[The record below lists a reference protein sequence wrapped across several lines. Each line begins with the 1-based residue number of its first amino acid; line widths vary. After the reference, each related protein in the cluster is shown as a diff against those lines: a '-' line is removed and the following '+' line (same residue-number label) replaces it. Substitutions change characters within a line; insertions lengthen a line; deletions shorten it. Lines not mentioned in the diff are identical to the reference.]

1 MDKKIEKIFC
11 YIVSIIVLV
20 LIILTIKKIIFLPAL
35 LLMTSLLLFGLS
47 YTIRDSKKKWGWLI
61 YTLFII
67 GVILVI
73 SAISYLIWRLV

>member
-1 MDKKIEKIFC
+1 MEKKIERIFC

-47 YTIRDSKKKWGWLI
+47 YTIRDSKKNG
-61 YTLFII
+61 
-67 GVILVI
+67 
-73 SAISYLIWRLV
+73 

>member
-1 MDKKIEKIFC
+1 MEKKIEKIFC
-11 YIVSIIVLV
+11 YMVSIIVLV

-35 LLMTSLLLFGLS
+35 LLMTYLLLFGLS
-47 YTIRDSKKKWGWLI
+47 YTIRDSKKKWLI
-61 YTLFII
+61 YILFII

>member
-47 YTIRDSKKKWGWLI
+47 YTIRDSKKQWVI

-67 GVILVI
+67 GVILVT

>member
-47 YTIRDSKKKWGWLI
+47 YTIRDSKKKWLI
-61 YTLFII
+61 YILFII
-67 GVILVI
+67 GVMLVI
-73 SAISYLIWRLV
+73 SAVSYLIGRLV

>member
-47 YTIRDSKKKWGWLI
+47 YAIRDSKKKWLI

>member
-1 MDKKIEKIFC
+1 MDKKIEKMFC
-11 YIVSIIVLV
+11 YIVLVIVLV

-47 YTIRDSKKKWGWLI
+47 YTIRDSKKKWLI

-73 SAISYLIWRLV
+73 SAISYLIWRLI

>member
-1 MDKKIEKIFC
+1 MEKKIERIFC

-20 LIILTIKKIIFLPAL
+20 LIILTIKNIIFLPAL

-47 YTIRDSKKKWGWLI
+47 YTIRDSKKKWLI

>member
-11 YIVSIIVLV
+11 YIVSTIVLV

-47 YTIRDSKKKWGWLI
+47 YTIRDSKKKWLI
-61 YTLFII
+61 YILFII

>member
-1 MDKKIEKIFC
+1 MEKKIERIFC

-20 LIILTIKKIIFLPAL
+20 LIILTIKKMIFLPAL

-47 YTIRDSKKKWGWLI
+47 YTIRDSKKKWLI
-61 YTLFII
+61 YILFII

>member
-20 LIILTIKKIIFLPAL
+20 LLILTIKKIIFLPAL

-47 YTIRDSKKKWGWLI
+47 YTIRDSKKKWLI

>member
-47 YTIRDSKKKWGWLI
+47 YTIRDNKKKWVI

>member
-1 MDKKIEKIFC
+1 MEKKIEKIFC
-11 YIVSIIVLV
+11 YMVSIIVLV
-20 LIILTIKKIIFLPAL
+20 LIILTIKNIIFLPAL

-47 YTIRDSKKKWGWLI
+47 YTIRDSKKKWLI

-73 SAISYLIWRLV
+73 SAISYLIWRLI